1 MGMELGI
8 KGRKAIVCAS
18 SRGLGRGC
26 AQALAEAGCEVVING
41 RDVKALEAAAAELQ
55 AATGAKVIPVAA
67 DVATAEGQ
75 AALLAACPEP
85 DILVNNNA
93 GPPFRDFRQLTRQMM
108 IDGVIA
114 NMVVAVE
121 LTQKVID
128 PMVRRKFGRIVN
140 ITSGSVKMPLAGL
153 DLSSGARAGL
163 TAFFAGVAR
172 SVAASNVT
180 INFLLPGTFDTERL
194 ATNIAAN
201 AKNKGIPFE
210 QAKADRMATV
220 PARRFGTAEE
230 FGAACAFL
238 CSAQAGYI
246 TGQNLLIDGGA
257 FPGAM

>member
-1 MGMELGI
+1 MDLGI
-8 KGRKAIVCAS
+8 AGRKAIICAS
-18 SRGLGRGC
+18 SRGLGRAC
-26 AQALAEAGCEVVING
+26 ALALAQAGCEVVING
-41 RDVKALEAAAAELQ
+41 RDAKALESTAAELRQ
-55 AATGAKVIPVAA
+55 ATGAKVTAVQG

-75 AALLAACPEP
+75 AALFGACPEP

-93 GPPFRDFRQLTRQMM
+93 GPPFRDFRQLTRQQM

-114 NMVVAVE
+114 NMVVAIE
-121 LTQKVID
+121 LAQKVVD
-128 PMVRRKFGRIVN
+128 PMVQRKFGRIVN

-180 INFLLPGTFDTERL
+180 INFILPGTFDTERL
-194 ATNIAAN
+194 ASNIAAN
-201 AKNKGIPFE
+201 AKTKGVSFD

-220 PARRFGTAEE
+220 PAKRFGTPDE

>member
-1 MGMELGI
+1 MDLGI
-8 KGRKAIVCAS
+8 SGRKAIVCAS

-26 AQALAEAGCEVVING
+26 AQALAQAGCEVVING
-41 RDVKALEAAAAELQ
+41 RDGKALEVAAAELRQ
-55 AATGAKVIPVAA
+55 KTGARIIAVAA
-67 DVATAEGQ
+67 DVGTPEGQ

-128 PMVRRKFGRIVN
+128 PMVRRQFGRIVN

-163 TAFFAGVAR
+163 TAFFAGIAR
-172 SVAASNVT
+172 SVAGSNVT
-180 INFLLPGTFDTERL
+180 INFLLPGTFDTDRL
-194 ATNIAAN
+194 MSNIAN
-201 AKNKGIPFE
+201 TAKTRGVPLD
-210 QAKADRMATV
+210 QAKAERMATV
-220 PARRFGTAEE
+220 PAKRFGTPDE

-257 FPGAM
+257 FQGAF

>member
-1 MGMELGI
+1 MDLGI
-8 KGRKAIVCAS
+8 AGRKAIVCAS
-18 SRGLGRGC
+18 SKGLGRAC
-26 AQALAEAGCEVVING
+26 AESLAEAGCEVVING
-41 RDVKALEAAAAELQ
+41 RNRDVLEATAAELRK
-55 AATGAKVIPVAA
+55 ATGGKITAVAA

-75 AALLAACPEP
+75 AALLAACPQP

-93 GPPFRDFRQLTRQMM
+93 GPPFRDFRELTRQA
-108 IDGVIA
+108 ILDGVIA
-114 NMVVAVE
+114 NMAVAIE

-128 PMVRRKFGRIVN
+128 PMIAKKFGRIVN
-140 ITSGSVKMPLAGL
+140 ITSGTVKMPLAGL

-172 SVAASNVT
+172 SVAGSNVT

-194 ATNIAAN
+194 RSNIANN

-210 QAKADRMATV
+210 QAQAERMATV
-220 PARRFGTAEE
+220 PAKRFGNADE